1 MTTIRTNRTWL
12 FLFLC
17 TFFLSFNAFSQ
28 KPKAVNDRYSTLKN
42 IPLYFK
48 PTLNDSLFGGKLL
61 AVAIASPPT
70 RGTIGF
76 VTLDSLIYAPKFNE
90 CDYKDT
96 LSYYLCNENFQCD
109 TAKIFIDVLCRAI
122 GSSTAPDA
130 NDDFI
135 STRKN
140 TSIIFKPT
148 LNDSLNGE
156 TLTTLGLVQTPK
168 RGSVGFKTRDSLIYV
183 PQFNQCAYKDTL
195 IYYICNERG
204 LCDTAKIIADVS
216 CATTFTNNPVAAN
229 DYIVTGKNT
238 PIIFN
243 PTTNDLINGR
253 LIAVGLSAAPI
264 NGSLSFLTLDTLR
277 YSPKQDF
284 CGKDSLI
291 YRVCNEKYQCDTG
304 FVFFD
309 VRCEP
314 YTSTIV
320 PVIVTFRL
328 SLDQVQNAPVHIV
341 GDFQKDAGFPQNW
354 DATSMKMQGPTNGFY
369 LFTDTVFNKVYQFKY
384 LKNNTW
390 QDASTAINY
399 AESARFDLQGCGVLN
414 GSGVANRLLDLSKIT
429 IPYQRVLISQDWN
442 NCSKGILSS
451 YNVGVSATEG
461 GKATGGGLFFPADSV
476 TVRASANAGFKFV
489 KWTEG
494 TVTVSSDSIFK
505 FILGTASRDLVANF
519 SRVSALKELPNNT
532 FEAYPNPT
540 SGRFTIV
547 LNPDNV
553 LKIKE
558 LSVKDILGRTILLRR
573 SPDGKGVF
581 SENDTQL
588 NLDLSYHAKGL
599 YFIHLKTADGE
610 LTKKIIVK

>member
-1 MTTIRTNRTWL
+1 MISKRTNRAGL

-17 TFFLSFNAFSQ
+17 TAFLSFNAYSQ

-42 IPLYFK
+42 VPLYFK

-61 AVAIASPPT
+61 AVAIALPPM

-76 VTLDSLIYAPKFNE
+76 ATLDSLIYAPKFNE

-109 TAKIFIDVLCRAI
+109 TAKVFIEVLCRAA
-122 GSSTAPDA
+122 GSRKAPDA

-135 STRKN
+135 TTRKN
-140 TSIIFKPT
+140 TSIVFKPT

-168 RGSVGFKTRDSLIYV
+168 RGSVGFNTRDSLVYV
-183 PQFNQCAYKDTL
+183 PQFNECAYKDTI
-195 IYYICNERG
+195 IYYICNENG

-216 CATTFTNNPVAAN
+216 CATTFTNNPLAAN
-229 DYIVTGKNT
+229 DYIVTGKNI
-238 PIIFN
+238 PITFN
-243 PTTNDLINGR
+243 PTSNDLVNGR
-253 LIAVGLSAAPI
+253 LIAVGLSAPPL
-264 NGSLSFLTLDTLR
+264 NGSISFVALDSIR
-277 YSPKQDF
+277 YLPKQDF
-284 CGKDSLI
+284 CGRDSLI

-314 YTSTIV
+314 YTTTIV

-328 SLDQVQNAPVHIV
+328 TLDQVQTAPVHLV

-354 DATSMKMQGPTNGFY
+354 DATSIKMQGPTNGYY
-369 LFTDTVFNKVYQFKY
+369 LFTDTLFNKVYQFKY

-390 QDASTAINY
+390 QNISTAASY
-399 AESARFDLQGCGVLN
+399 AETARFDLQGCGVLN

-429 IPYQRVLISQDWN
+429 VPYQRVLISQDWN
-442 NCSKGILSS
+442 NCSKGILTSF
-451 YNVGVSATEG
+451 NVVVSATEG

-476 TVRASANAGFKFV
+476 IVRASANAGFKFV

-494 TVTVSSDSIFK
+494 ITTVSTDSIFK
-505 FILGTASRDLVANF
+505 FIIGTASRELVANF
-519 SRVSALKELPNNT
+519 SRVSAIRELPNNT

-540 SGRFTIV
+540 TGHFTIV
-547 LNPDNV
+547 LNQDNTLV
-553 LKIKE
+553 TEKNKD
-558 LSVKDILGRTILLRR
+558 LSVKDVLGRTILR
-573 SPDGKGVF
+573 GVF
-581 SENDTQL
+581 SENDTQI

-599 YFIHLKTADGE
+599 YFIHLKTADGQ